1 MRAARRQRCGGVG
14 ALCKAKPEE
23 RGGGGRGVGTVS
35 SDVRRAT
42 VLGQRDG
49 SVTASSG
56 ARAAS
61 SGVGEAL
68 RWRGGVV

>member
-1 MRAARRQRCGGVG
+1 MEA
-14 ALCKAKPEE
+14 
-23 RGGGGRGVGTVS
+23 VS